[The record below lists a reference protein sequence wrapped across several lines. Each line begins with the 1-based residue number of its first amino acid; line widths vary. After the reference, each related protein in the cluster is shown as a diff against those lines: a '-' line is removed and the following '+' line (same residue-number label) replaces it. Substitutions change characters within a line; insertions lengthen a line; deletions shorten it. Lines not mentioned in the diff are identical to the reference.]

1 MAVGK
6 KQRPAGR
13 VMIFL
18 CGLASVVILAVL
30 ISILGYILAR
40 GLPGLTLDFFLKTPQ
55 PVGLAGGGMAHAVA
69 GSLILVGLACLLGIT
84 WGVAIGVYLAEY
96 GGRTFGWLVRFSADV
111 LNGIP
116 SIIVGIFVYS
126 VMVVKMGHFSALAGG
141 AVLGVIMVP
150 TVARNTEEMLRMVPG
165 ELKDAALA
173 LGIPFW
179 KVVAFVMLPTV
190 ARGIGVGI
198 VLAVARVAGETAPLF
213 FTALNNDFWPAG
225 LNEPIASLPMEIFRY
240 AISPFKVWHELAWTG
255 ALVLVT
261 IVLVFM
267 VLARILLY
275 GQRPKEW

>member
-1 MAVGK
+1 MVVAK
-6 KQRPAGR
+6 KQQAAGR
-13 VMIFL
+13 GMIFL

-40 GLPGLTLDFFLKTPQ
+40 GLPGLTLNFFLETPQ
-55 PVGLAGGGMAHAVA
+55 PVGLAGGGMAHAMV
-69 GSLILVGLACLLGIT
+69 GSLILVGLASLLGIT
-84 WGVAIGVYLAEY
+84 WGVAVGVYLAEY
-96 GGRTFGWLVRFSADV
+96 GSRTFGWLVRFSADV

-141 AVLGVIMVP
+141 AALGVIMVP

-261 IVLVFM
+261 IVLIFM
-267 VLARILLY
+267 VLARILFW